1 MKEAMKTKQ
10 ILRSFKKSWYW
21 LIIVPAILVMLT
33 FGIEKFWIT
42 PNYTTS
48 TQVLVT
54 TVTPKNE
61 TQASDSVRSSIQ
73 LSDTYSTT
81 IGSARTMQE
90 VIDKYNLDMTPAEL
104 ASKVTVKGNIN
115 SLVFTI
121 TVVDSNPEQAELIAN
136 GIASVVQSDF
146 PDLFSGTKMIN
157 LEKASEPVTVSS
169 MTKYILAAGFG
180 LGIAL
185 VIVLYRASYDTIIRQ
200 RESFDDLGLRFLGDI
215 PLIEGE

>member
-90 VIDKYNLDMTPAEL
+90 VIDKYKLDMTPAEL

-121 TVVDSNPEQAELIAN
+121 TVVDSSPEQAELIAN

-185 VIVLYRASYDTIIRQ
+185 VIVLYRASYDNIIRQ
-200 RESFDDLGLRFLGDI
+200 RESFDDIGLRFLGDI

>member
-104 ASKVTVKGNIN
+104 ANKVTVKGNIN

-121 TVVDSNPEQAELIAN
+121 TVIDSNPEQAQLIAN

-169 MTKYILAAGFG
+169 ITKYILAAGFG

-200 RESFDDLGLRFLGDI
+200 RESFDDMGLRFLGDI
-215 PLIEGE
+215 PLIEGG

>member
-1 MKEAMKTKQ
+1 MKQGMKTKQ

-21 LIIVPAILVMLT
+21 LVIVPAILIMLT

-54 TVTPKNE
+54 TVTSKNE
-61 TQASDSVRSSIQ
+61 VQASDNVRSSIQ

-90 VIDKYNLDMTPAEL
+90 VIDKYDLNMTPEEL
-104 ASKVTVKGNIN
+104 TKKVTVKGNVN

-121 TVVDSNPEQAELIAN
+121 TVVDSNPEQAEIIAN

-146 PDLFSGTKMIN
+146 PELFSGTKMIN
-157 LEKASEPVTVSS
+157 LEKASKPVAVSS
-169 MTKYILAAGFG
+169 LTKYILAAGFG

-185 VIVLYRASYDTIIRQ
+185 VIVLYRASYDNIIRQ
-200 RESFDDLGLRFLGDI
+200 RESFDDMGLRFLGDI
-215 PLIEGE
+215 PLIKGE

>member
-1 MKEAMKTKQ
+1 MKEGMKTKQ

-21 LIIVPAILVMLT
+21 LVIVPAILIMLT
-33 FGIEKFWIT
+33 FGIEKFWLT

-90 VIDKYNLDMTPAEL
+90 VIDKYDLAMTPEEL
-104 ASKVTVKGNIN
+104 TSKVTVKGNIN

-121 TVVDSNPEQAELIAN
+121 TVVDSSPEQAELIAN

-169 MTKYILAAGFG
+169 ITKYILAAGFG

-185 VIVLYRASYDTIIRQ
+185 VIVLYRASYDNIIRQ
-200 RESFDDLGLRFLGDI
+200 RESFDDIGLRFLGDI

>member
-1 MKEAMKTKQ
+1 MKQGMKTKQ

-21 LIIVPAILVMLT
+21 LVIVPAILIMLT

-54 TVTPKNE
+54 TVTSKNE
-61 TQASDSVRSSIQ
+61 VQASDNVRSSIQ

-90 VIDKYNLDMTPAEL
+90 VIDKYDLNMTPEEL
-104 ASKVTVKGNIN
+104 TKKVTVKGNVN

-121 TVVDSNPEQAELIAN
+121 TVVDSNPEQAEIIAN

-146 PDLFSGTKMIN
+146 PELFSGTKMIN
-157 LEKASEPVTVSS
+157 LEKASKPVAVSS
-169 MTKYILAAGFG
+169 LTKYILAAGFG

-185 VIVLYRASYDTIIRQ
+185 VIVLYRASYDNIIRQ
-200 RESFDDLGLRFLGDI
+200 RESFDDMGLRFLGDI

>member
-1 MKEAMKTKQ
+1 MKQGMKTKQ

-21 LIIVPAILVMLT
+21 LVIVPAILIMLT

-54 TVTPKNE
+54 TVTSKNE
-61 TQASDSVRSSIQ
+61 VQASDNVRSSIQ

-90 VIDKYNLDMTPAEL
+90 VIDKYDLNMTPEEL
-104 ASKVTVKGNIN
+104 TKKVTVKGNVN

-121 TVVDSNPEQAELIAN
+121 TVVDSNPEQAEIIAN
-136 GIASVVQSDF
+136 GIASVVQNDF
-146 PDLFSGTKMIN
+146 PELFSGTKMIN
-157 LEKASEPVTVSS
+157 LEKASKPVAVSS
-169 MTKYILAAGFG
+169 LTKYILAAGFG

-185 VIVLYRASYDTIIRQ
+185 VIVLYRASYDNIIRQ
-200 RESFDDLGLRFLGDI
+200 RESFDDMGLRFLGDI

>member
-1 MKEAMKTKQ
+1 MKEGIKTKQ
-10 ILRSFKKSWYW
+10 MLRSFKKSWYW
-21 LIIVPAILVMLT
+21 LVIVPVILVILT
-33 FGIEKFWIT
+33 FIIGKFWIT
-42 PNYTTS
+42 PTYTTS

-81 IGSARTMQE
+81 IGSARTMKE
-90 VIDKYNLDMTPAEL
+90 VIDKYDLDMTPAEL
-104 ASKVTVKGNIN
+104 TKKVTVKGNVN

-121 TVVDSNPEQAELIAN
+121 TVVDSNPKQAELIAN

-146 PDLFSGTKMIN
+146 PELFSGTKMIN
-157 LEKASEPVTVSS
+157 LEKASTPVTVSGI
-169 MTKYILAAGFG
+169 TKYILAAGFG

-185 VIVLYRASYDTIIRQ
+185 VIVLYLASYDNIIRQ
-200 RESFDDLGLRFLGDI
+200 RESFDDIGLRFLGDI

>member
-121 TVVDSNPEQAELIAN
+121 TVVDSSPEQAELIAN

-185 VIVLYRASYDTIIRQ
+185 VIVLYRASYDNIIRQ
-200 RESFDDLGLRFLGDI
+200 RESFDDIGLRFLGDI

>member
-104 ASKVTVKGNIN
+104 ASKVTVKGNVN

-200 RESFDDLGLRFLGDI
+200 RERFDDLGLRFLGDI

>member
-1 MKEAMKTKQ
+1 MKEGIKTKQ

-21 LIIVPAILVMLT
+21 LVIVPAVLVMLT
-33 FGIEKFWIT
+33 FGIEKFWLT
-42 PNYTTS
+42 PDYTSS

-61 TQASDSVRSSIQ
+61 AQASDSVRSSIQ

-90 VIDKYNLDMTPAEL
+90 VINKYKLNMTPEEL
-104 ASKVTVKGNIN
+104 AKKVTVKGNVN

-121 TVVDSNPEQAELIAN
+121 TVVDSNPEQAKLIAN
-136 GIASVVQSDF
+136 GIASVVKSDF
-146 PDLFSGTKMIN
+146 PGLFSGTKMIN
-157 LEKASEPVTVSS
+157 LEKAGKPVAVSS

-185 VIVLYRASYDTIIRQ
+185 VIVLYRASYDNLIRQ
-200 RESFDDLGLRFLGDI
+200 RESFDDIGLRFLGDI
-215 PLIEGE
+215 PFIEGE

>member
-1 MKEAMKTKQ
+1 MKQGMKTKQ

-21 LIIVPAILVMLT
+21 LVIVPAILIMLT

-54 TVTPKNE
+54 TVTSKNE
-61 TQASDSVRSSIQ
+61 VQASDNVRSSIQ

-90 VIDKYNLDMTPAEL
+90 VIDKYDLNMTPEEL
-104 ASKVTVKGNIN
+104 TKKVTVKGNVN

-121 TVVDSNPEQAELIAN
+121 TVVDSNPEQAEIIAN

-146 PDLFSGTKMIN
+146 PELFSGTKMIN
-157 LEKASEPVTVSS
+157 LEKASKSVAVSS
-169 MTKYILAAGFG
+169 LTKYILAAGFG

-185 VIVLYRASYDTIIRQ
+185 VIVLYRASYDNIIRQ
-200 RESFDDLGLRFLGDI
+200 RESFDDMGLRFLGDI

>member
-1 MKEAMKTKQ
+1 MKQGMKTKQ

-21 LIIVPAILVMLT
+21 LVIVPAILIMLT
-33 FGIEKFWIT
+33 FGIEKFWIN

-54 TVTPKNE
+54 TVTSKNE
-61 TQASDSVRSSIQ
+61 VQASDNVRSSIQ

-90 VIDKYNLDMTPAEL
+90 VIDKYDLNMTPEEL
-104 ASKVTVKGNIN
+104 TKKVTVKGNIN

-121 TVVDSNPEQAELIAN
+121 TVVDSNPEQAEIIAN

-146 PDLFSGTKMIN
+146 PELFSGTKMIN
-157 LEKASEPVTVSS
+157 LEKASKPVAVSS
-169 MTKYILAAGFG
+169 LTKYILAAGFG

-185 VIVLYRASYDTIIRQ
+185 VIVLYRASYDNIIRQ
-200 RESFDDLGLRFLGDI
+200 RESFDDMGLRFLGDI

>member
-1 MKEAMKTKQ
+1 MKQGMKTKQ

-21 LIIVPAILVMLT
+21 LVIVPAILIMLT

-54 TVTPKNE
+54 TVTSKNE
-61 TQASDSVRSSIQ
+61 VQASDNVRSSIQ

-90 VIDKYNLDMTPAEL
+90 VIDKYDLNMTPEEL
-104 ASKVTVKGNIN
+104 TKKVTVKGNIN

-121 TVVDSNPEQAELIAN
+121 TVVDSNPEQAEIIAN

-146 PDLFSGTKMIN
+146 PELFSGTKMIN
-157 LEKASEPVTVSS
+157 LEKASKPVAVSS
-169 MTKYILAAGFG
+169 LTKYILAAGFG

-185 VIVLYRASYDTIIRQ
+185 VIVLYRASYDNIIRQ
-200 RESFDDLGLRFLGDI
+200 RESFDDMGLRFLGDI

>member
-200 RESFDDLGLRFLGDI
+200 RESFDDIGLRFLGDI

>member
-73 LSDTYSTT
+73 LIDTYSTT

-90 VIDKYNLDMTPAEL
+90 VIDKYKLDMTPAEL

-121 TVVDSNPEQAELIAN
+121 TVVDSSPEQAELIAN

-185 VIVLYRASYDTIIRQ
+185 VIVLYRASYDNIIRQ
-200 RESFDDLGLRFLGDI
+200 RESFDDIGLRFLGDI

>member
-1 MKEAMKTKQ
+1 MKEGMKTKQ

-21 LIIVPAILVMLT
+21 LVIVPAVLIMLT
-33 FGIEKFWIT
+33 FGIEKFWLT
-42 PNYTTS
+42 PDYTSS

-61 TQASDSVRSSIQ
+61 AQASDSVRSSIQ

-90 VIDKYNLDMTPAEL
+90 VINKYKLNMTPEEL
-104 ASKVTVKGNIN
+104 AKKVTVKGNVN

-121 TVVDSNPEQAELIAN
+121 AVVDSNPEQAKLIAN
-136 GIASVVQSDF
+136 GIASVVKSDF

-157 LEKASEPVTVSS
+157 LEKAGKPVAVSS

-185 VIVLYRASYDTIIRQ
+185 VIVLYRASYDNLIRQ
-200 RESFDDLGLRFLGDI
+200 RESFDDIGLRFLGDI
-215 PLIEGE
+215 PFIEGE

>member
-1 MKEAMKTKQ
+1 MKQGMKTKQ
-10 ILRSFKKSWYW
+10 VLRSFKKSWYW
-21 LIIVPAILVMLT
+21 LVIVPAILIMLT

-54 TVTPKNE
+54 TVTSKNE
-61 TQASDSVRSSIQ
+61 VQASDNVRSSIQ

-90 VIDKYNLDMTPAEL
+90 VIDKYDLNMTPEEL
-104 ASKVTVKGNIN
+104 TKKVTVKGNVN

-121 TVVDSNPEQAELIAN
+121 TVVDSNPEQAEIIAN

-146 PDLFSGTKMIN
+146 PELFSGTKMIN
-157 LEKASEPVTVSS
+157 LEKASKPVAVSS
-169 MTKYILAAGFG
+169 LTKYILAAGFG

-185 VIVLYRASYDTIIRQ
+185 VIVLYRASYDNIIRQ
-200 RESFDDLGLRFLGDI
+200 RESFDDMGIRFLGDI